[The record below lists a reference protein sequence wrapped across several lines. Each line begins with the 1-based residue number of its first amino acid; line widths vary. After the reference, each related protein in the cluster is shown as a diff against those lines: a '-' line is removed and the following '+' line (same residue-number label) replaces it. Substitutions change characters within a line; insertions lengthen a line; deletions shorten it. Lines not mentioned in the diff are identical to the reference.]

1 MHQFKRCPNLIL
13 CSVVTTTRTDDV
25 CAKCCSWCGVSQ
37 CQPASLEI
45 EKGSFLP
52 PCSSNQSLPQV
63 LNNYSVTR
71 DAWHHNDRH
80 NLILEAIVTVT
91 KALLS
96 PTAILTTDLYSFPL
110 HIIVTDLR
118 PDLVWWDEVHKSLC
132 LAGLIVCY
140 ETNFV
145 EAVQRKSR
153 EVPRPFRAGSAQ
165 GI

>member
-1 MHQFKRCPNLIL
+1 MLLLMWGLTMSTCIAGKREKIL
-13 CSVVTTTRTDDV
+13 LT
-25 CAKCCSWCGVSQ
+25 
-37 CQPASLEI
+37 
-45 EKGSFLP
+45 

-63 LNNYSVTR
+63 LNNYYSVTR

-110 HIIVTDLR
+110 HIVSTDLC

-145 EAVQRKSR
+145 EAVQRKSGR
-153 EVPRPFRAGSAQ
+153 YLDILEQNQPRGYDATLFMIEIGCRGVLHLPGF
-165 GI
+165 